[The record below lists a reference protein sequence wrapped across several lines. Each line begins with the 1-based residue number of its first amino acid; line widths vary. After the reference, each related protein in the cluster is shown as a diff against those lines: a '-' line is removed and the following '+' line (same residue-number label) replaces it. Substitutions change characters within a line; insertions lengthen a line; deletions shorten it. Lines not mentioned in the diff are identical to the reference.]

1 MTKFVRLSEKGS
13 QVCWEVDEE
22 GNRCVGDLDEWG
34 NLIDRY
40 GRVYVDDVVGVGDV
54 EKHGRC
60 YTKVEGVLLRDRVRK
75 GLVRTYLDGISVGD
89 VYKNGVTKRCGE
101 VITIIQST
109 YRRFAR
115 RSLSEM
121 ITPTDKMKKS
131 IIHNLSQQLFINDW
145 NGKCPRLPRSEEI
158 VVSDGI
164 GKISL
169 RKVVRDHVRV
179 VDISKKRVTHKIV
192 DWVRLLDADVR
203 ERISEYGLRV
213 WRSLD
218 EVGSYVGGRLDEW
231 GMVVEERVTH
241 GGGLRWLVT
250 KRFSEV
256 MSLGDGVVKR
266 PVRRV
271 GEVIGIVE
279 KRWVEVGKKIGDSV
293 GVVDGVIKRP
303 WKVYGEIVGVED
315 VEGSRW
321 IGKVLRDGVRV
332 RDEVGKRVRLVR
344 VEIVSV
350 VDEGRS
356 VIGKVLREVVY
367 VVDEKRSSVVRLLGD
382 VVGVVDGGWR
392 HVKRVV
398 SDGIG
403 VEDGKYVVA
412 GKRVFDSVGI
422 DDVVG
427 PRFVGKIVTDSIVV
441 KDRVKKNVVHVG
453 REVIALLDGSV
464 RWLGDEWGKFVTTCI
479 DEYGQRVVGGLNEI
493 GDWVG
498 EKITHGGALVVVPIK
513 CAREVVGLNDEIGG
527 RSVGKRISEIVH
539 VSDKVVKRV
548 VRDLVGEVIGV
559 TDDVKRRGIVKVREM
574 LVLGDRV
581 GKRCEKVLRDSVGVV
596 DYVRRRYEEIVMLV
610 DNIGVVDSVKRQ
622 VGYNLR
628 DDVGVSDVV
637 RKGVSKRVGDVINIG
652 ETIGREV
659 VKRVRDV
666 MRLKDVVRKRPERV
680 IGEIIGIS
688 DWFRRVRDCVIGWRQ
703 AGVVKRM
710 SDGIARRRYQDVES
724 VDENR
729 KGEVGR

>member
-1 MTKFVRLSEKGS
+1 
-13 QVCWEVDEE
+13 
-22 GNRCVGDLDEWG
+22 
-34 NLIDRY
+34 
-40 GRVYVDDVVGVGDV
+40 
-54 EKHGRC
+54 
-60 YTKVEGVLLRDRVRK
+60 
-75 GLVRTYLDGISVGD
+75 
-89 VYKNGVTKRCGE
+89 
-101 VITIIQST
+101 
-109 YRRFAR
+109 
-115 RSLSEM
+115 
-121 ITPTDKMKKS
+121 
-131 IIHNLSQQLFINDW
+131 
-145 NGKCPRLPRSEEI
+145 
-158 VVSDGI
+158 
-164 GKISL
+164 
-169 RKVVRDHVRV
+169 
-179 VDISKKRVTHKIV
+179 VTHKIV

-203 ERISEYGLRV
+203 ERISEYGLRVWASLDEVGSYVSGRIDEWGMLVEERLTRGGGVWWSVRKVFVEEIDVGDGLWKRPIRVGREVVGIVEKTWMRVSKRISDGVGVIDSVVRRPGKVVSESILASDGMGRVSLRKGVRDEIRLVDVSKKRVTHKVVDWFRLLDSDVREVMSEWGNRV

-293 GVVDGVIKRP
+293 GVVDGVMKRP
-303 WKVYGEIVGVED
+303 RKVYGEGVGIGDD
-315 VEGSRW
+315 VGGRSVV
-321 IGKVLRDGVRV
+321 KSLRDRMRV

-427 PRFVGKIVTDSIVV
+427 PRFVGKVVTDSIVV